1 MSFCRALRFALALLL
16 LGLLPGSLC
25 AKTIRHYDQNG
36 RSTGYTEIDSRG
48 NARHYDQNGRYTGR
62 SETSSDGTVRY
73 YDRNGRST
81 GRATTSSDGTVRYYD
96 QNGRSTGRTNGTL
109 SPAQAGNPAR
119 R

>member
-25 AKTIRHYDQNG
+25 AKTIRHYDQ
-36 RSTGYTEIDSRG
+36 
-48 NARHYDQNGRYTGR
+48 
-62 SETSSDGTVRY
+62 
-73 YDRNGRST
+73 NGRST